1 MSKIP
6 PICTLI
12 PLNRDRAAQTNY
24 EFLIREFVV
33 FPIIIK
39 VSSFLLFLPFFLH
52 NFGLSSFNEGSSPK
66 NE

>member
-6 PICTLI
+6 PICILI
-12 PLNRDRAAQTNY
+12 PLNRDRAAQTNMNSS
-24 EFLIREFVV
+24 LV
-33 FPIIIK
+33 PIIIK
-39 VSSFLLFLPFFLH
+39 VSSFLFFLPFFLH